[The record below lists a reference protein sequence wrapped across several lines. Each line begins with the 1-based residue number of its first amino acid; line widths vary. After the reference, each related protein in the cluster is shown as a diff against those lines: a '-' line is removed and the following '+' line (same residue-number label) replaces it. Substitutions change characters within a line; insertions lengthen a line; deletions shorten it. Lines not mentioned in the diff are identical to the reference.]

1 MNKME
6 STYSKCMFSLLNKP
20 FRDWEAYDQGI
31 IDEQGN
37 QIGEPKSVRD
47 IAAYTKFHE
56 SVNSLKQSIDT
67 YGNTR
72 LMVDLHEVK
81 SKWNTLTDQ
90 YGTPDTTIEKLCEA
104 MVAGDSGGSV
114 SNIASG
120 VTTGS
125 VTGKGPSGKKIVKK
139 KMKSPLED

>member
-1 MNKME
+1 ME
-6 STYSKCMFSLLNKP
+6 SSYSKCMFSLLNKP
-20 FRDWEAYDQGI
+20 FSSWEAYNQGI

-37 QIGEPKSVRD
+37 QIGKPKSVRD
-47 IAAYTKFHE
+47 IASYTSFHE
-56 SVNSLKQSIDT
+56 SIKTLKQSIDV
-67 YGNTR
+67 YGNSR

-81 SKWNTLTDQ
+81 QIWKDLTEK

-114 SNIASG
+114 TNIATG
-120 VTTGS
+120 VNTGS

-139 KMKSPLED
+139 KMVSPLID